1 MKSIVKKTVFNATAS
16 FRVLACLVC
25 FSFVNVHAQTNRS
38 YVSHSFH
45 DNTLII
51 KSDNGIIWVQP
62 YTDKIVKVTLLNP
75 GLSHP
80 DASDSVILKPER
92 AHVTLEDKGSLLE
105 LSTDAVTVRVHKSPI
120 NVEFCRRQESLAT
133 NTGFFAKPSGKEIKF
148 SLTPDECIYGT
159 GFRSIPINRRGYK
172 LDLYNKTQYAYK
184 TNATNLNYSVP
195 LAISSRRYMILFDNP
210 EKGFMDI
217 GKSSNDE
224 MTFGAIG
231 GELAYYFISD
241 DSYEGLERSYT
252 RLTGRQ
258 PMPPRWALGYLQ
270 SRMSY
275 ASEAETRKIVDE
287 TLKDNF
293 PLDAIIIDL
302 DWFGKF
308 TGDMPSTNLMGNLA
322 WDPDNWKNPGQM
334 IKDFADKG
342 VKTVLVTEPYVV
354 QESSNFDYVYK
365 NGLAAT
371 DSAGKPFLIKD
382 FYFGPGLL
390 LDIFKPAAREWF
402 WKQYKKQIKIGVA
415 GWWGDL
421 GEPERH
427 PSEIHHVKGDADA
440 VHNIYGHYWDKMLFD
455 DYKREYPAV
464 RLFNLN
470 RSGFAGS
477 QRYAVF
483 PWTGDVS
490 RTWEGL
496 QAQLPS
502 LLSMSMCGLGYIHSD
517 AGGFTPDS
525 KDEELYT
532 RWLEFAVFCPIF
544 RVHGDRKV
552 PPEPI
557 FHSDATKDVVRD
569 FIKLRYRMLPYN
581 YTLAWLNSSQGTP
594 LMRPLYYSDPENALV
609 GNYSDEYY
617 WGDEFLVAPV
627 LYKGQEKKDVYLPE
641 GTWFDFWNDNK
652 HAGGRT
658 INEKLAMDKIPVYVK
673 AGSFVPM
680 IDPITNT
687 AGYSSANL
695 TVHYYFDEGA
705 KSSSYTMYEDDGKIN
720 GDLEKGMNELLNF
733 KAEASNGGIAF
744 TLSKSG
750 GKYERMPL
758 ERNLEFVIHNVPKA
772 PTSTSADGKNLVSQW
787 DKDLKQL
794 RFILKWKMEPSKID
808 IKLLP
813 SDHDE
818 SRRL

>member
-1 MKSIVKKTVFNATAS
+1 MMPSGVL
-16 FRVLACLVC
+16 FRVLVC
-25 FSFVNVHAQTNRS
+25 FICFYFVNANAQTKRS

-45 DNTLII
+45 DQTLVIQC
-51 KSDNGIIWVQP
+51 DDGVVWVQP
-62 YTDKIVKVTLLNP
+62 YAGNIVKVALLNP
-75 GLSHP
+75 GMSHP
-80 DASDSVILKPER
+80 ETSDSVILEPER
-92 AHVTLEDKGSLLE
+92 SHVILEDRGGSLE
-105 LSTDAVTVRVHKSPI
+105 LSTDAVTVRVHKSPVTI
-120 NVEFCRRQESLAT
+120 ELCRRQEPLVT
-133 NTGFFAKPSGKEIKF
+133 NSGFFVNPSGREIKF
-148 SLTPDECIYGT
+148 SLKPGENIYGT

-172 LDLYNKTQYAYK
+172 LDLYNKAQYGYT
-184 TNATNLNYSVP
+184 TNVANINYCVP
-195 LAISSRRYMILFDNP
+195 LAISSQRYMILFDNP

-217 GKSSNDE
+217 GKSSSDE
-224 MTFGAIG
+224 MAFGAIG

-241 DSYEGLERSYT
+241 DSYEGLEQSYT

-258 PMPPRWALGYLQ
+258 PMPPRWALGNLQ

-275 ASEAETRKIVDE
+275 SSEAETRHIVDE
-287 TLKDNF
+287 MLKEDF

-308 TGDMPSTNLMGNLA
+308 TGDMPSTNLMGNLS
-322 WDPDNWKNPGQM
+322 WDPDNWINPGQM
-334 IKDFADKG
+334 IKDFAGKG
-342 VKTVLVTEPYVV
+342 VKTILVTEPYVV
-354 QESSNFDYVYK
+354 AESSNFDYVCK

-382 FYFGPGLL
+382 FYFGPGVL
-390 LDIFKPAAREWF
+390 LDIFKPSAREWF
-402 WKQYKKQIKIGVA
+402 WKQYERQIKMGVA

-427 PSEIHHVKGDADA
+427 PSEIHHVNGEADA
-440 VHNIYGHYWDKMLFD
+440 VHNIYGHAWDKMLFD
-455 DYKREYPAV
+455 NYKREYPAV

-517 AGGFTPDS
+517 AGGFTPGS

-532 RWLEFAVFCPIF
+532 RWLQFASFCPIF
-544 RVHGDRKV
+544 RVHADRKI

-557 FHSDATKDVVRD
+557 FHGGATKNVVRN

-581 YTLAWLNSSQGTP
+581 YTLAWLNSSRGLP
-594 LMRPLYYSDPENALV
+594 LMRPLYYYDPANALV

-627 LYKGQEKKDVYLPE
+627 LYKGQENKDVYLPE

-658 INEKLAMDKIPVYVK
+658 IKESLDIDKIPAYVK
-673 AGSFVPM
+673 AGSFVPT
-680 IDPITNT
+680 IAPITNT
-687 AGYSSANL
+687 AGYSSASL
-695 TVHYYFDEGA
+695 AVHYYFDESVN
-705 KSSSYTMYEDDGKIN
+705 SSSYTMYEDDGKTSGDFEN
-720 GDLEKGMNELLNF
+720 GAYELLNF
-733 KAEASNGGIAF
+733 KAESSHGQLAF

-750 GKYERMPL
+750 GEYEGMPL
-758 ERNLEFVIHNVPKA
+758 QRNLEFVIHNFPKA
-772 PTSTSADGKNLVSQW
+772 PASASAGDANLVSDW

-794 RFILKWKMEPSKID
+794 RFVLKWKMEPAKID
-808 IKLLP
+808 IKY
-813 SDHDE
+813 
-818 SRRL
+818 